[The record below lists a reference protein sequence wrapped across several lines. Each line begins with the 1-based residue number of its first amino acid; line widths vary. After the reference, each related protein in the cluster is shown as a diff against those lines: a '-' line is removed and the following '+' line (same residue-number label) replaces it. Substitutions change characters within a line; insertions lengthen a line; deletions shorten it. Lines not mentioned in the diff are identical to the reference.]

1 MKNFRAISLLVV
13 AILVLSAWTPLPV
26 SARQAD
32 KPLTVA
38 PPSPSFSPDAVTT
51 VVVPLYVKNRTG
63 GTLFITLTGPKT
75 YYFTIAEART
85 KFLILPGRYR
95 ITAIS
100 TACSSL
106 HEQRR
111 NFKDGGN
118 LAYYCDSQ

>member
-1 MKNFRAISLLVV
+1 MKTLRTISLLIV
-13 AILVLSAWTPLPV
+13 AILVLSAWTPSPV

-32 KPLTVA
+32 KPVTVA
-38 PPSPSFSPDAVTT
+38 PLSPSFSADAVTT
-51 VVVPLYVKNRTG
+51 VVVPLYVKNRSG
-63 GTLFITLTGPKT
+63 GTLFITLAGPKT
-75 YYFTIAEART
+75 YYFTIVDKTA

-100 TACSSL
+100 TACSNL

-118 LAYYCDSQ
+118 LVYYCDSQ